1 MIDWM
6 HMAETLIASPWFY
19 GVLIAVS
26 LLDSFLP
33 LIPSEPVIVVAG
45 VYAASG
51 DTHLL
56 ACIAATALGAFLG
69 DLIPYLLGRLVAE
82 RIRARLRPGTKRR
95 RAHDWIAG
103 SLAARGGYVLM
114 TSRFIP
120 FGRYLVT
127 VSAGMVGY
135 PWRRY
140 VCFAA
145 VAGLCWSTY
154 TVLIGYVG
162 GALFQENDLVAV
174 GVGLGLAFLLSGVIE
189 AVRYVRRRRS
199 ARHNPAGEHGHAV
212 GPDLAGKA
220 DLAGEADFAAGPDL
234 AALPAPRGRG
244 F

>member
-6 HMAETLIASPWFY
+6 QLAEDLITSPWLY
-19 GVLIAVS
+19 LVLAAVS
-26 LLDSFLP
+26 MLDSFLP

-45 VYAASG
+45 VYAAGGETS
-51 DTHLL
+51 LA

-69 DLIPYLLGRLVAE
+69 DLVPCALGRLVAG
-82 RIRARLRPGTKRR
+82 RFAKRLRPGTKRR

-103 SLAARGGYVLM
+103 ELEARGGYVLI

-135 PWRRY
+135 PWRKY
-140 VCFAA
+140 VFFA
-145 VAGLCWSTY
+145 VFAGLCWSSY

-162 GALFQENDLVAV
+162 GTLFQENDLVAV

-189 AVRYVRRRRS
+189 AVRHVRRRR
-199 ARHNPAGEHGHAV
+199 AP
-212 GPDLAGKA
+212 
-220 DLAGEADFAAGPDL
+220 AAGPE
-234 AALPAPRGRG
+234 PAPRVSLTKGSDPRIPLTG
-244 F
+244 TYTEP